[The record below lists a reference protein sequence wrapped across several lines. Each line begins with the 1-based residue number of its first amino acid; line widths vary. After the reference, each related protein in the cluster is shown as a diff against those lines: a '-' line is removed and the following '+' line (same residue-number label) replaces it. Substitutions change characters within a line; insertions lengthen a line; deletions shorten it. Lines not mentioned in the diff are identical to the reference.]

1 MSKILQ
7 FSKKLQIFLS
17 NYYSYSLWLNCQLL
31 EFSVE
36 NGEYHPPMLQKLP
49 AAPKKR
55 RKAANKRHT
64 QEVNDDTDYV
74 ASQSR
79 VSFCA
84 PGLGPTLRQGHKMSQ
99 IFAENEWI
107 LRVATEVESFFIGLF
122 SKEKDLWFFGRAP
135 LAQLKKPSQK
145 VKIVLFR
152 GNER

>member
-1 MSKILQ
+1 
-7 FSKKLQIFLS
+7 
-17 NYYSYSLWLNCQLL
+17 
-31 EFSVE
+31 
-36 NGEYHPPMLQKLP
+36 MLQKLP

-107 LRVATEVESFFIGLF
+107 LRVATKVASFFIGFL
-122 SKEKDLWFFGRAP
+122 SEEKGP
-135 LAQLKKPSQK
+135 LAFWEGALSLSKSPPKKSK
-145 VKIVLFR
+145 RSFFKKTNR
-152 GNER
+152 